1 MIIVKLQVSTTNK
14 MSNVQQQ
21 SVDGKL
27 GPKKK
32 SPNGQQ
38 QQRQEC
44 CKDFITYGGF
54 YHSSYFYAT
63 IYIDYSSVIS
73 TS

>member
-27 GPKKK
+27 GQKET
-32 SPNGQQ
+32 PNGQR

-63 IYIDYSSVIS
+63 IYIDYSSFIS

>member
-27 GPKKK
+27 VQKKITK
-32 SPNGQQ
+32 WTTTTATRML
-38 QQRQEC
+38 QRFHHLWRFLPLIIFLC
-44 CKDFITYGGF
+44 NN
-54 YHSSYFYAT
+54 
-63 IYIDYSSVIS
+63 IY
-73 TS
+73 

>member
-27 GPKKK
+27 GQKKITK
-32 SPNGQQ
+32 WTTTTTTRML
-38 QQRQEC
+38 QRFHHLWRFLPLIIFLC
-44 CKDFITYGGF
+44 NN
-54 YHSSYFYAT
+54 
-63 IYIDYSSVIS
+63 IY
-73 TS
+73 